1 MEAKLPA
8 FADVTIHHDRHM
20 GGLET
25 TVYFRHQRSEWTLL
39 DKRVQIARLAP
50 FESFGNEHVGQC
62 LSGRVFLEK
71 TKRSRGRGKASF
83 IVRYRG
89 ILPFDVIFRPEQ
101 RKTKRMNDTVRIV
114 IQGAENADAVPGL
127 DRLGDEVE
135 LRFATDV
142 ASLRTALDG
151 AEVLLG
157 WNFRGGELTRA
168 WDTANR
174 LRWIHW
180 SGAGVDALLFPELVE
195 NDVTVTNARGVFD
208 RAMAE
213 YVLGLVIAFAKHLP
227 ETLVLQSERKWQHRV
242 TERIEGSKALVV
254 GTGSIGR
261 EIARLLSA
269 AGMAVTGVGR
279 RERRDDPDF
288 GTVHPRE
295 DLDRLLPDANY
306 IVNVVPHTAE
316 NVAMFGA
323 TQFGAMKNTA
333 RFINVGRG
341 TTVDEAALVEALRA
355 GDIAGAGL
363 DVFETE
369 PLAPESPLWELRN
382 VIVSPHMS
390 GDFHGY
396 PQVLAQLFIDN
407 LARYRQGEPLHNV
420 VDKSLGYVR
429 R

>member
-1 MEAKLPA
+1 
-8 FADVTIHHDRHM
+8 
-20 GGLET
+20 
-25 TVYFRHQRSEWTLL
+25 
-39 DKRVQIARLAP
+39 
-50 FESFGNEHVGQC
+50 
-62 LSGRVFLEK
+62 
-71 TKRSRGRGKASF
+71 
-83 IVRYRG
+83 
-89 ILPFDVIFRPEQ
+89 
-101 RKTKRMNDTVRIV
+101 MNDTVRIV

-127 DRLGDEVE
+127 DRLGGEVE

-142 ASLRTALDG
+142 ESLRTALDG

-168 WDTANR
+168 WDAANR

-227 ETLVLQSERKWQHRV
+227 ETLVLQGERRWQHRV
-242 TERIEGSKALVV
+242 TERIEGRKALVV

-261 EIARLLSA
+261 EIARLLAA
-269 AGMAVTGVGR
+269 AGMAITGVGR

-288 GTVHPRE
+288 GTVRPRE
-295 DLDRLLPDANY
+295 DLDRLLPDADY
-306 IVNVVPHTAE
+306 VVNVVPHTAE

-333 RFINVGRG
+333 RFVNVGRG
-341 TTVDEAALVEALRA
+341 TTVDEAALVEALRD

-369 PLAPESPLWELRN
+369 PLAAESPLWELRN

-390 GDFHGY
+390 GDFCGY
-396 PQVLAQLFIDN
+396 PEVLAQLFIDN
-407 LARYRQGEPLHNV
+407 LARYRRGEPLHNV
-420 VDKSLGYVR
+420 VDKTLGYVR